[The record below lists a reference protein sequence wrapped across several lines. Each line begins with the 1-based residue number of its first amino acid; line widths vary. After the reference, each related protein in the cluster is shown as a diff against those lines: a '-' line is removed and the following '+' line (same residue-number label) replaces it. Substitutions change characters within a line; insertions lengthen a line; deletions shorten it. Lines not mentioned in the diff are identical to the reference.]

1 MILRKLTGTLLLLCT
16 LQISQAQILK
26 KVVKSAKQASE
37 RTIENRAAREA
48 SQRTDKAIDDAIGT
62 KKDKRKKK
70 GDQAKNTEIGKTKSD
85 GNTNRT
91 INANSDF
98 QPGTKLLAE
107 DNFNADPLND
117 FPLHWNTNASG
128 KVVTISGSDKKW
140 MELTT
145 KGAFLFE
152 KINKLPDNF
161 TVEFELFVT
170 PNYTFYD
177 APLVIALANMKNQK
191 DFSIWE
197 IYRENRGKEKR
208 DGFRLELHP
217 QGAGSN
223 KLGYS
228 NYEVWENGSKASDNK
243 MEGLKPFNVNNPSVK
258 VQIWKQNQR
267 MRVYING
274 DKIWDVPRAF
284 DKGKTLNSFIL
295 ARFESKSDRLFYV
308 TNFKFLG
315 SEEDIRS
322 KLLNEGAYST
332 NAILFN
338 TGSAELKQESM
349 SIIQSVADVLKEN
362 TRLTIKITGHTDSD
376 GNPASN
382 LKLSKD
388 RAQSVKN
395 ALVNQNAISAS
406 RIITDGKGDTEPV
419 ASNSTADG
427 KAQNRRVEFEVVK

>member
-1 MILRKLTGTLLLLCT
+1 MMKHLISHKRIFMILKTFIGVLFLLLT
-16 LQISQAQILK
+16 LQISQAQN
-26 KVVKSAKQASE
+26 V
-37 RTIENRAAREA
+37 T
-48 SQRTDKAIDDAIGT
+48 KAGNDEG
-62 KKDKRKKK
+62 
-70 GDQAKNTEIGKTKSD
+70 SD
-85 GNTNRT
+85 RT
-91 INANSDF
+91 INTNSDF
-98 QPGTKLLAE
+98 QQGTKLLAL
-107 DNFNADPLND
+107 DDFSSDPMND
-117 FPLHWNTNASG
+117 FPLHWNTNSSG

-145 KGAFLFE
+145 KGSFLFE

-177 APLVIALANMKNQK
+177 APLVVALANMKNQK

-197 IYRENRGKEKR
+197 QYRENRGKEKR

-217 QGAGSN
+217 QGAGGK

-243 MEGLKPFNVNNPSVK
+243 MEGLKPFNLSNPSVK

-267 MRVYING
+267 VRVYING
-274 DKIWDVPRAF
+274 DKIWDVPGAF

-295 ARFESKSDRLFYV
+295 ARYESKDDRLFYV

-322 KLLNEGAYST
+322 KLLNEGTYST

-349 SIIQSVADVLKEN
+349 SIIQSVAEVLKEN
-362 TRLTIKITGHTDSD
+362 NKLTIKITGHTDSD
-376 GNPASN
+376 GNASSN
-382 LKLSKD
+382 LKLSKE

-395 ALVNQNAISAS
+395 TLVNQNGISAS

-419 ASNSTADG
+419 ASNSTAEG

>member
-1 MILRKLTGTLLLLCT
+1 MKHLISHKRIFMILKTFIGVLFLLLT
-16 LQISQAQILK
+16 LQISQAQN
-26 KVVKSAKQASE
+26 V
-37 RTIENRAAREA
+37 T
-48 SQRTDKAIDDAIGT
+48 KAGNDEG
-62 KKDKRKKK
+62 
-70 GDQAKNTEIGKTKSD
+70 SD
-85 GNTNRT
+85 RT
-91 INANSDF
+91 INTNSDF
-98 QPGTKLLAE
+98 QQGTKLLAL
-107 DNFNADPLND
+107 DDFSSDPMND

-145 KGAFLFE
+145 KGSFLFE

-177 APLVIALANMKNQK
+177 APLVVALANMKNQK

-197 IYRENRGKEKR
+197 QYRENRGKEKR

-217 QGAGSN
+217 QGAGGK

-243 MEGLKPFNVNNPSVK
+243 MEGLKPFNLSNPSVK

-267 MRVYING
+267 VRVYING

-295 ARFESKSDRLFYV
+295 ARYDSKDDRLFYV

-322 KLLNEGAYST
+322 KLLNEGTYST

-338 TGSAELKQESM
+338 TGSAELKQESLP
-349 SIIQSVADVLKEN
+349 IIQSVAEVLKEN
-362 TRLTIKITGHTDSD
+362 NTLTIKITGHTDSD
-376 GNPASN
+376 GNASSN
-382 LKLSKD
+382 LKLSKE

-395 ALVNQNAISAS
+395 TLVNQNGISAS

-419 ASNSTADG
+419 ASNSTAEG